1 MFQEEDKVYLKISP
15 IEGVVRFGKKG
26 KLNPRYV
33 GTYEILQR
41 VGKYAYEL
49 KLPSE
54 LALVDPIFHISM
66 LKKCIGD
73 PKTILP
79 NKGLGVKDKLS
90 YEEIPI
96 QILDRQ
102 VK

>member
-1 MFQEEDKVYLKISP
+1 MFQEGDKVYLKISP

-66 LKKCIGD
+66 LKKCIGGLESL
-73 PKTILP
+73 LP
-79 NKGLGVKDKLS
+79 IEGLGVKDNLS
-90 YEEIPI
+90 
-96 QILDRQ
+96 
-102 VK
+102 